1 MEWLIW
7 LLIAALAIAAFI
19 LIGAG
24 KITTGPRRNGSRYDR
39 YDPVYLQQQ
48 EALNTP
54 PAAQSD
60 E

>member
-7 LLIAALAIAAFI
+7 ILIAALAIAAFI

-24 KITTGPRRNGSRYDR
+24 KITTGPRFNARRYDR

-48 EALNTP
+48 EALDNQP
-54 PAAQSD
+54 PAQPD